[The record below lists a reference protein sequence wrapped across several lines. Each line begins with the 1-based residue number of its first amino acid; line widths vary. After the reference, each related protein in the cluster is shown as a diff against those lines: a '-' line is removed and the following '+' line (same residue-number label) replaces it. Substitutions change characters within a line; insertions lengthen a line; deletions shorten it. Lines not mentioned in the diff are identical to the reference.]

1 MPLFGKKGGSNDGN
15 KAAVTDGKAAEML
28 DGIPEPDVPP
38 VTDPRLP
45 LNARQ
50 VYRLKTNWKGIK
62 RNMQPTGTEMF
73 IR

>member
-1 MPLFGKKGGSNDGN
+1 MPLFGKKGGPDDKN
-15 KAAVTDGKAAEML
+15 KPATTDGKAAEML

-38 VTDPRLP
+38 TTDPRLP